1 LSAAA
6 KVQRNNGIA
15 ILLVEVNVGDA
26 GRRLEIAEADDQ
38 GVQAALQNAYENN
51 LLRGRKL
58 LAAKRLVEIRRQRGK
73 SLKINP
79 GAKPRPMS
87 SEALVRAYQED
98 TNRKRILIRRAETAR
113 GRLLFVVEAMRRLIA
128 DELFQ
133 RLLAEEGLVTLPEP
147 LAARIARTEAT
158 NS

>member
-1 LSAAA
+1 
-6 KVQRNNGIA
+6 
-15 ILLVEVNVGDA
+15 
-26 GRRLEIAEADDQ
+26 
-38 GVQAALQNAYENN
+38 
-51 LLRGRKL
+51 
-58 LAAKRLVEIRRQRGK
+58 
-73 SLKINP
+73 
-79 GAKPRPMS
+79 MS

-147 LAARIARTEAT
+147 LAARIARAKAP
-158 NS
+158 NP